1 MASVFSNKYCEL
13 CKVMATSELVW
24 KDHIGSKKHQK
35 KLKALESANGSSAQ
49 VSEVPVTKVDKSTDT
64 KDDIP
69 TPKTEETL
77 VTTQQSNSK
86 VDSTSKVS
94 TKPVKETK
102 SLVDILNAETS
113 KQLTPRLY
121 QLEIL
126 EEAVQSNSLAFLGT
140 GSGKTLI
147 AVLFIKFRLALAKKL
162 FELSLS
168 HNNEKVLTLQLQSKK
183 IIAFIAPTKILVE
196 QQCRYIKS
204 NCDCN
209 IRSYTGEA
217 NISGWTCDD
226 WINEIGNVD
235 CLVFTPEVFRQLIQL
250 NLLPVKYLD
259 SVIFD
264 ECHHAYGR
272 DPM

>member
-1 MASVFSNKYCEL
+1 M
-13 CKVMATSELVW
+13 
-24 KDHIGSKKHQK
+24 
-35 KLKALESANGSSAQ
+35 
-49 VSEVPVTKVDKSTDT
+49 
-64 KDDIP
+64 
-69 TPKTEETL
+69 
-77 VTTQQSNSK
+77 
-86 VDSTSKVS
+86 
-94 TKPVKETK
+94 
-102 SLVDILNAETS
+102 
-113 KQLTPRLY
+113 QLTPRLY

-140 GSGKTLI
+140 GAGKTLI

-162 FELSLS
+162 FELSLPS
-168 HNNEKVLTLQLQSKK
+168 SELQSKK

-204 NCDCN
+204 NCDCK

-217 NISGWTCDD
+217 NISGWTCED
-226 WINEIGNVD
+226 WITEIGHVD
-235 CLVFTPEVFRQLIQL
+235 CLVFTPEVFRQLIQI